1 MDQEAISPTPAPVPL
16 ILQGSSGAEARY
28 ISGFWRRLFAFGSDL
43 LILALTLAYP
53 VYRWFPFFLLH
64 PGWTLF
70 IGFATAF
77 IYFVILNSHLGKGQ
91 TMGKRAMGI
100 RVVNIRGETISVG
113 RSALRFL
120 VLALPFYAD
129 KAQFTCNG
137 QACALTTIMSWLVVA
152 WELVIVYLF
161 IFNRR
166 TRQSLHDLVAG
177 AYVIEASLW
186 PTRNLQLAAPGDVT
200 FSSSAPLYVTSQEIW
215 REHWVIFGAT
225 LIVGTVLAVTL
236 SQGFMSNVPYAQLAQ
251 IQQAVL
257 RSGKARMVSV
267 KIVKNW
273 IGKRTTTH
281 LQVSFYPTSDAADYE
296 KQAAEIAGIVLEG
309 SPNALEMDLLDVV
322 VLREAEFGFLHIS
335 ANRSYSH
342 TPSEWRHIVFSSGS
356 RKGGTARLRFEA
368 PDSVLTFF
376 RAVRLHPLS
385 FHLICCEA

>member
-1 MDQEAISPTPAPVPL
+1 VDQEAIFPTPAPEPL
-16 ILQGSSGAEARY
+16 SLQGSSGAKTRY
-28 ISGFWRRLFAFGSDL
+28 ITGFWRRLFAFGLDL
-43 LILALTLAYP
+43 LILALALAYP
-53 VYRWFPFFLLH
+53 VYRWFSFFLLH

-70 IGFATAF
+70 IGFATTF
-77 IYFVILNSHLGKGQ
+77 IYFVILNSRLGKGQ

-120 VLALPFYAD
+120 VLALPFYGD

-137 QACALTTIMSWLVVA
+137 QVCALTTIMPWLFEA

-161 IFNRR
+161 IFNRQ
-166 TRQSLHDLVAG
+166 TRQSLHDLVAST
-177 AYVIEASLW
+177 YVIEASLW
-186 PTRNLQLAAPGDVT
+186 QTRNLQLAVAGGAT
-200 FSSSAPLYVTSQEIW
+200 SSGSAPLYVTSQRLW
-215 REHWVIFGAT
+215 REHWVIFGAI
-225 LIVGTVLAVTL
+225 LLVGTVFAVSI
-236 SQGFMSNVPYAQLAQ
+236 SQGLIGNVPYGELAQ

-257 RSGKARMVSV
+257 RSGKARMVGV

-281 LQVSFYPTSDAADYE
+281 LEVSFYPTSGAADYE
-296 KQAAEIAGIVLEG
+296 KQAAEIAGIVLES

-342 TPSEWRHIVFSSGS
+342 TPSEWRRIVFSSGT
-356 RKGGTARLRFEA
+356 RKGSTAWIGFGPPNCSRQ
-368 PDSVLTFF
+368 
-376 RAVRLHPLS
+376 
-385 FHLICCEA
+385 I